1 MAATPARV
9 RLRVYKVGFGDCLLL
24 TITYRSALPDG
35 RRERHLLIDCGTMRG
50 APKGPTLTQVAEL
63 VAADCGG
70 QLDAVVA
77 THRHKDHIGG
87 FGVDGARHTFDTLSP
102 KLVIRPWTDVPDDQR
117 HEVGLAA
124 ASLAF
129 VATLDGLHRQAENVG
144 RFAFDNEAVRR
155 RAEKLAELGFKN
167 TAAVALLEE
176 WGRRSRAEYVT
187 AGTVLTPAELPGVQ
201 LRVLGPPTIE
211 QVPSLT
217 SYAKES
223 EEYWFHLAR
232 DGELSALLD
241 AAGSVET
248 AALDM
253 LAQPDGVGAAEW
265 LLRALDKRRVSQGM
279 ELVEAFDDVLNNT
292 SVILLIKIGSR
303 TLLFPGDAQAE
314 NWSFSLDQALG
325 VPGRRPDR
333 RLRNLLAGVDLYKVG
348 HHGSRNASPRR
359 LTNLWQPRI
368 GGANPLV
375 SVLTTQQ
382 GVYEKSAEGKVP
394 RDQLVEGLAEFG
406 PVHNT
411 DDLPE
416 DVWWMDLEAPTS
428 GAGTFDYT
436 PAPPRPPAVRQ
447 PRGKN

>member
-1 MAATPARV
+1 MAATAARV

-24 TITYRSALPDG
+24 TVTYRSKLPDG
-35 RRERHLLIDCGTMRG
+35 RQERHLLIDCGTMRG
-50 APKGPTLTQVAEL
+50 APKGPTLQQVTEL

-77 THRHKDHIGG
+77 THRHRDHIGG
-87 FGVDGARHTFDTLSP
+87 FGADGARDTLDALSP

-117 HEVGLAA
+117 SESGLAA
-124 ASLAF
+124 ASRAF
-129 VATLDGLHRQAENVG
+129 VATLDGLHEQAAGVG
-144 RFAFDNEAVRR
+144 RFAFDNETLRK

-167 TAAVALLEE
+167 TAAIALLEE
-176 WGRRSRAEYVT
+176 WGRRGRAEYVK
-187 AGTVLTPAELPGVQ
+187 AGIVLTPAELPGVQ

-211 QVPSLT
+211 QVPALT

-223 EEYWFHLAR
+223 EEYWFHLAQQ
-232 DGELSALLD
+232 GELSALLD
-241 AAGSVET
+241 AAAPAATDALSV
-248 AALDM
+248 
-253 LAQPDGVGAAEW
+253 LAEPGGVGAAEW

-292 SVILLIKIGSR
+292 SVILLIKVGNR

-314 NWSFSLDQALG
+314 NWSFSLDQAVG
-325 VPGRRPDR
+325 GPQQPPDR
-333 RLRNLLAGVDLYKVG
+333 RLQNLLAGVDLYKVG

-359 LTNLWQPRI
+359 LTNLWRPRI
-368 GGANPLV
+368 GGAQPLV
-375 SVLTTQQ
+375 SVLTTQK

-394 RDQLVEGLAEFG
+394 RDELITGLRELG

-416 DVWWMDLEAPTS
+416 DVWWMDLEAPAT
-428 GAGTFDYT
+428 GAATFEYT
-436 PAPPRPPAVRQ
+436 PAPARPAAVR
-447 PRGKN
+447 RSRRKN